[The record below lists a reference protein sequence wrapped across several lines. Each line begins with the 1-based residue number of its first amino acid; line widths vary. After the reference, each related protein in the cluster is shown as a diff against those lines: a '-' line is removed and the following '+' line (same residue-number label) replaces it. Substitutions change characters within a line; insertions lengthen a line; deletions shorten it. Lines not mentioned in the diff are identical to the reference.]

1 MDFSMNPSPISLDPM
16 IYGLD
21 LVDRLGGPCWT
32 RRMVDPGTVFL
43 FKAAS
48 TMIVAAV
55 QCTFAGKDRG
65 AGFSSWPRLMTA
77 G

>member
-1 MDFSMNPSPISLDPM
+1 
-16 IYGLD
+16 
-21 LVDRLGGPCWT
+21 
-32 RRMVDPGTVFL
+32 MVDPGTVFL

-55 QCTFAGKDRG
+55 QCTFAGKDRWG
-65 AGFSSWPRLMTA
+65 FPNFPAGH